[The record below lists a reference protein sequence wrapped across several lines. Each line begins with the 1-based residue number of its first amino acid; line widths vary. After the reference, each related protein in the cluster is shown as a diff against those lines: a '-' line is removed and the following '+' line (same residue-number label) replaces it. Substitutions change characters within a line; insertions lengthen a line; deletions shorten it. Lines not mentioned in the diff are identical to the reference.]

1 MVKRNNKKKSYKGPF
16 HKNSEVSIHNVK
28 KVMRPNDV
36 EPTIDGFTNVDYTDT
51 LASSK
56 TETTSKKRKP
66 RPTKEKKY
74 KLITKENIIIFL
86 ISLVASGIGVVVYNY
101 SNRFVA
107 VEKDVQYIQ
116 TDINDL
122 KSKTDKTSDKTD
134 EVDKKVEVLL
144 NKIDDKRLK

>member
-1 MVKRNNKKKSYKGPF
+1 MAKRNNKKKSYKGPF
-16 HKNSEVSIHNVK
+16 YINTEIPIHKVK

-51 LASSK
+51 LAFSK
-56 TETTSKKRKP
+56 TETTSYKRKP

-74 KLITKENIIIFL
+74 KFVSKQNIIIFL
-86 ISLVASGIGVVVYNY
+86 ISLLASAIGIVVYNH

-116 TDINDL
+116 ADINDL
-122 KSKTDKTSDKTD
+122 KSKTDKISDKTN
-134 EVDKKVEVLL
+134 EIDKKVEVLL
-144 NKIDDKRLK
+144 NKIED